1 MTSDDIARVLANGVI
16 DIQGRISDSSNQALF
31 VTVELDGVT
40 IPACYK
46 TEVGERPLWDFPSGL
61 WRREVAA
68 YELTKMMEFDLIPVT
83 VARVDGP
90 YAPGSLQQ
98 WVENTTGD
106 HYFTLRD
113 RPELEAWFRELVIF
127 DIVANNTDRKSG
139 HVIFDGIRC
148 WGIDQGLCFSEF
160 ASLRTVMWDFAE
172 NEIVPHENAALRR
185 LSTSHCAQLDGLLS
199 VTEIE
204 AITLRAQILQD
215 ASTFPAPDEDG
226 EWPPYPWPLI

>member
-1 MTSDDIARVLANGVI
+1 MTSDDIASVLTHGEI

-68 YELTKMMEFDLIPVT
+68 YELSKIMEFDLIPVT

-98 WVENTTGD
+98 WVNGATDD

-113 RPELEAWFRELVIF
+113 RPELEAWFRELAIF

-172 NEIVPHENAALRR
+172 SDINPHEYAALNR
-185 LSTSHCAQLDGLLS
+185 LSANNFSQLDGLLS
-199 VTEIE
+199 VSEIE
-204 AITLRAQILQD
+204 AIAWRAQLLQE
-215 ASTFPAPDEDG
+215 SMMLPAPDEDG
-226 EWPPYPWPLI
+226 EWPPYPWPLV